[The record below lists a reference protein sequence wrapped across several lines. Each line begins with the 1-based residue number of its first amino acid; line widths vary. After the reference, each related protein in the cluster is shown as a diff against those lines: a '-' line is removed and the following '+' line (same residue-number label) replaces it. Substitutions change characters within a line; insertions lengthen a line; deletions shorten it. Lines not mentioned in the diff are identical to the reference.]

1 MKQYHTPHMCTIM
14 FSTCFISFIFN
25 SPLVGV
31 LLDVIGS
38 EVYQACSH
46 PKDFYA
52 YEVSNMQRSWTLQHC
67 SEYDPPFLSLNLYT
81 TLYAGQKHTEASFV
95 CIIRTLQFT
104 LSVLSRGYDNFLVT
118 EMGVA
123 GVGRYRLDQEA
134 SRRSV
139 WLWWASREADSSP
152 YCCSSSLLA
161 RQSSMLCN
169 LCIEERHQAEK
180 IVRFL
185 LN

>member
-1 MKQYHTPHMCTIM
+1 ML
-14 FSTCFISFIFN
+14 STCFISFIFN

-31 LLDVIGS
+31 LLDIIGG

-52 YEVSNMQRSWTLQHC
+52 YEVSNMQQSWTLQHC
-67 SEYDPPFLSLNLYT
+67 SEYDPLFHSLYLYT

-104 LSVLSRGYDNFLVT
+104 LSTLSRSYDNFLVT

-134 SRRSV
+134 QPKAG
-139 WLWWASREADSSP
+139 L
-152 YCCSSSLLA
+152 
-161 RQSSMLCN
+161 
-169 LCIEERHQAEK
+169 
-180 IVRFL
+180 IVVS
-185 LN
+185 